1 MPTRTPTAHATY
13 SAPFTGLSA
22 AAPDKAAPPDEL
34 PRATAGRLAVYTT
47 LILFFELAF
56 IRYTAGHV
64 RVFGFYLNFVLIAAF
79 LGMGVGLLR
88 ADAAQRLKWLAV
100 PASLLLMGAIVYL
113 GGGHIAVPT
122 GESEHLW
129 AVFLDAG
136 DGRRAV
142 PLLWAVV
149 TLFTLLALFFVPLGA
164 LMGAEFKRLP
174 PLRAYSVDVAGS
186 LLGILLF
193 AGLSAA
199 RQPPLV
205 WFALGF
211 GLWVLA
217 SLDDWRYAAGIGL
230 TAVVVMIAD
239 PSRGNAREYWSPYYR
254 IGVEPGL
261 LGPNVTVNGAFHQL
275 MFRGDS
281 ATLARNPNA
290 QLVRAGYL
298 RPYAFAAR
306 VDTALV
312 VGAGT
317 GNDLAVLLQLG
328 AKHIDAVEID
338 PVIRDL
344 GRAAHPQ
351 RPYDDPRVHS
361 HVDDA
366 RAFLRRA
373 QHRYDVIVF
382 GTLDSQTLLSGM
394 SSVRLDNYV
403 YTVES
408 FRSARERLKPDG
420 SLIVYHSSAFRH
432 ISAKIY
438 QMLAEAFDAPP
449 RAMGGHY
456 ILFNHTFVAGF
467 GARGAPPPEPELAL
481 TAPVARPHDDW
492 PYMYLQRPSLPAH
505 YAVALGAVF
514 VIALGMLAIGAGRRA
529 FRGGIDGAMFFMGV
543 GFLLV
548 ETKSVTEMSLLFG
561 STWKV
566 NLLVFSSILATVLAA
581 NLIVLRVRAL
591 DLRML
596 FAALLGSLAGA
607 YAIPASRLLWFGPAG
622 QWILGSLMVGLPVL
636 FAALIFSSLLRRRVD
651 ATRALA
657 YNLLGAVVG
666 GLLEYSSMAG
676 GIKVLYIVAAAA
688 YAGAAMLVLRDGRR
702 TAG

>member
-1 MPTRTPTAHATY
+1 MPTRTPMPRATY
-13 SAPFTGLSA
+13 SAALTDRAVAAPA
-22 AAPDKAAPPDEL
+22 DAAPDRQSRAA
-34 PRATAGRLAVYTT
+34 TGRLAVYTL

-88 ADAAQRLKWLAV
+88 ADSAGRLKWLAA

-113 GGGHIAVPT
+113 AAGHIAVPS

-129 AVFLDAG
+129 AFFLDAG

-149 TLFTLLALFFVPLGA
+149 ALFTLLALFFVPLGA

-174 PLRAYSVDVAGS
+174 PLRAYSVDIAGS
-186 LLGILLF
+186 LLGILVF

-199 RQPPLV
+199 RQPPVV
-205 WFALGF
+205 WLGLGF
-211 GLWVLA
+211 GLWVLT
-217 SLDDWRYAAGIGL
+217 SLDNWRYAATLGI
-230 TAVVVMIAD
+230 TAAAVMLAD
-239 PSRGNAREYWSPYYR
+239 PSRDKAREYWSPYYR
-254 IGVEPGL
+254 IGVEPGR
-261 LGPNVTVNGAFHQL
+261 LGPNVLVNGAFHQL
-275 MFRGDS
+275 MFRGDT
-281 ATLARNPNA
+281 ATLARSRNA

-298 RPYAFAAR
+298 RPYGFAAR

-317 GNDLAVLLQLG
+317 GNDLVVLLQLG

-338 PVIRDL
+338 PVIMDL
-344 GRAAHPQ
+344 GRAGHPEQ
-351 RPYDDPRVHS
+351 PYSDPRVHA

-373 QHRYDVIVF
+373 QRRYDVIVF

-408 FRSARERLKPDG
+408 FRAARDRLKTDG
-420 SLIVYHSSAFRH
+420 SLIVYHSSGFRH

-438 QMLAEAFDAPP
+438 QMLAEAFGAPP
-449 RAMGGHY
+449 RALGGHY
-456 ILFNHTFVAGF
+456 ILFNHTFVAGH
-467 GARGAPPPEPELAL
+467 GARGAPPPDPALAL

-492 PYMYLQRPSLPAH
+492 PYMYLQKPSLPAH
-505 YAVALGAVF
+505 YSVALAAVL
-514 VIALGMLAIGAGRRA
+514 VIALAMLFVGGGGGV
-529 FRGGIDGAMFFMGV
+529 FKGGIDGAMFFMGA

-566 NLLVFSSILATVLAA
+566 NLLVFSAILATVLVA
-581 NLIVLRVRAL
+581 NLIVLRGRVL
-591 DLRML
+591 DLRAL
-596 FAALLGSLAGA
+596 FAALLASLAAA
-607 YAIPASRLLWFGPAG
+607 YAIPASQLLWFGPVG
-622 QWILGSLMVGLPVL
+622 QWALASLMVGLPVL
-636 FAALIFSSLLRRRVD
+636 FAALIFSTLLQRRVD

-676 GIKVLYIVAAAA
+676 GIKVLYVVAAAA
-688 YAGAAMLVLRDGRR
+688 YVGAALFVARDGRR
-702 TAG
+702 RAT